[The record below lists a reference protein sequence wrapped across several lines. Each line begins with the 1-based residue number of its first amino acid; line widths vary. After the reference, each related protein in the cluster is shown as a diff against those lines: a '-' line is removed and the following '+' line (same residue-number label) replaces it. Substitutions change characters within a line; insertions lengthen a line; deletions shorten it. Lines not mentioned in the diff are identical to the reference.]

1 MNLSIAARVGMP
13 ASGLARGA
21 VLILA
26 SEFFLVC
33 SGMVVKYL
41 HGTVSTEQTVFFRNL
56 FGLLLLLPWLWRNG
70 TRALKTDCIHLH
82 FLRSFMGVT
91 AMSCLFYAW
100 AHLPLAEA
108 SLLKQTMP
116 LFVPV
121 VAFFWM
127 GERLSWLNYVALGL
141 GFAGILLVLNPTQE
155 TPVLNLAV
163 LAGLV
168 GAVMGGST
176 KVSIRRMRSV
186 EEPAQRVVFYFAL
199 FGTLLSVVPAGMDWL
214 PLDWNAALWLFL
226 LGITATLAQ
235 LLLTAAYGYAPAGQ
249 LGAFTYA
256 SVIFAAILG
265 WWLWDETLSLLA
277 VTGMCVIIA
286 AGLLV
291 MLGQPR
297 SKPVPTAC
305 KAC

>member
-1 MNLSIAARVGMP
+1 MNRIIAASAGIP

-26 SEFFLVC
+26 SEFLLVC
-33 SGMVVKYL
+33 SGMVIKHL
-41 HGTVSTEQTVFFRNL
+41 HGAVSNEQTVFFRNL
-56 FGLLLLLPWLWRNG
+56 FGLVLLLPWLWRNG
-70 TRALKTDCIHLH
+70 TQALKTDCIHLH

-100 AHLPLAEA
+100 AHLPLAQA

-141 GFAGILLVLNPTQE
+141 GFAGIMLVLNPTQDA
-155 TPVLNLAV
+155 PVLNLAV

-199 FGTLLSVVPAGMDWL
+199 LGTLLSAAPAGLDWM
-214 PLDWNAALWLFL
+214 PLDWDAALWLFL
-226 LGITATLAQ
+226 LGITSTLAQ
-235 LLLTAAYGYAPAGQ
+235 LLLTAAYGHAPAGQ

-256 SVIFAAILG
+256 SVIFAALLG
-265 WWLWDETLSLLA
+265 WWVWDETLTPLA
-277 VTGMCVIIA
+277 LAGMLVIIT

-297 SKPVPTAC
+297 SRPAPVTC